1 MTGKEQPHLSTQTKK
16 SRVGRPKGTGTQ
28 RVYDRV
34 RDGILKLKL
43 APGAD
48 VNEASLEEEFGV
60 SRTPVREALIRLAS
74 EGLITLLPNQ
84 GARVSSIELSDI
96 SQMFEMLE
104 LTQRAVTRWCAARRE
119 NADVTEMRWLSASF
133 TASTRALDPNSMG
146 EINRS
151 FHSKIAACCGNTFL
165 AQVYDAQLMSSQRLA
180 HLAFADAPLD
190 DEDQEEYYAEL
201 VRQHEAMVDAIE
213 SRDGTAADRVASD
226 HVELFRSRVRRYID
240 RSMAGE
246 FPIADPET

>member
-1 MTGKEQPHLSTQTKK
+1 MAGKEQPHLSSERKK

-34 RDGILKLKL
+34 RDNILKLKL

-96 SQMFEMLE
+96 AQMFEMLE
-104 LTQRAVTRWCAARRE
+104 LTQRAVTRWCAVRRDD
-119 NADVTEMRWLSASF
+119 ADIAELRWLSATF

-146 EINRS
+146 EVNRT
-151 FHSKIAACCGNTFL
+151 FHSKIAACCGNKFL
-165 AQVYDAQLMSSQRLA
+165 ASVYDAQLMSSQRLA
-180 HLAFADAPLD
+180 HLAFADAPLEG
-190 DEDQEEYYAEL
+190 EDQVEYYAEL
-201 VRQHEAMVDAIE
+201 NRHHEALVDAIE
-213 SRDGTAADRVASD
+213 TRDGAAADRLAAE
-226 HVELFRSRVRRYID
+226 HVELFRSRVHRYID
-240 RSMAGE
+240 RSLASE
-246 FPIADPET
+246 VPIADP

>member
-1 MTGKEQPHLSTQTKK
+1 MSSTPKK

-34 RDGILKLKL
+34 RENILKLKL
-43 APGAD
+43 PPGAD

-104 LTQRAVTRWCAARRE
+104 LTQRAVTRWCAVRRDD
-119 NADVTEMRWLSASF
+119 ADITEMRWLSATF
-133 TASTRALDPNSMG
+133 AAATRALDPDAMG
-146 EINRS
+146 EINRT
-151 FHSKIAACCGNTFL
+151 FHSKIAACCGNRFI
-165 AQVYDAQLMSSQRLA
+165 AQIYDAQLMANERLA
-180 HLAFADAPLD
+180 RLAFADAPLD
-190 DEDQEEYYAEL
+190 GEDQSAYYDEL
-201 VRQHEAMVDAIE
+201 NRQHDAMVDAIAA
-213 SRDGTAADRVASD
+213 RDGNAADRLAAD

-240 RSMAGE
+240 RSLAGE
-246 FPIADPET
+246 IDLSDV